1 MKNLGFAT
9 IITGG
14 LAAAVLGL
22 AAPASAAI
30 TDLPIAAAGSAL
42 IIPAGIDHHS
52 WLDQIAPKVNVPK
65 VDNTVRH
72 SGR

>member
-9 IITGG
+9 VIAGG
-14 LAAAVLGL
+14 LAAAILGL
-22 AAPASAAI
+22 AGPASAAI
-30 TDLPIAAAGSAL
+30 ADVPTAAAGSAL

-65 VDNTVRH
+65 VDTTVQH

>member
-9 IITGG
+9 VIASG
-14 LAAAVLGL
+14 LAAAIMGL
-22 AAPASAAI
+22 AAPASAAV
-30 TDLPIAAAGSAL
+30 TDVPTAAAGPAL

-65 VDNTVRH
+65 VDNTVQH

>member
-9 IITGG
+9 MISGG
-14 LAAAVLGL
+14 FVAAILGL

-30 TDLPIAAAGSAL
+30 TDVPAAAPESSL

-65 VDNTVRH
+65 VDNTVQH